1 MPTAGLITRGL
12 KRDGSEQRNTFP
24 DRMLTAHIHI
34 RVDHGDIVQNV
45 FHRCQ
50 FIIEMQ
56 GDLFVASGND
66 VRQQFG
72 MFSDGLN
79 ESDSG

>member
-1 MPTAGLITRGL
+1 MYISFRL
-12 KRDGSEQRNTFP
+12 
-24 DRMLTAHIHI
+24 DR
-34 RVDHGDIVQNV
+34 GDIVQNV

-50 FIIEMQ
+50 FVMEMQ
-56 GDLFVASGND
+56 GDLFVTSRND

-79 ESDSG
+79 ESEHGQVDPAANVTRIHA